1 MKKIIL
7 LLTVVIILGGG
18 YYYYGKYKEAQR
30 SGNEH
35 LVSGNGRIEA
45 TEVNIATKLAGRI
58 EDILVN
64 EGDFVKQGQTMAVM
78 QTSVLRAE
86 LAQAQARRNQAVTA
100 EASAKAMID
109 VRASEKEAAKA
120 VVLQR
125 QSTRD
130 GARKSFN
137 RSKALRQVDATS
149 EQQFE
154 DFETALNAAEAQLIA
169 AEASVKQADAVIES
183 AKAEAIGATA
193 SIQGADADI
202 ARIEADITDSTLLAP
217 RDGRI
222 QYRIAQPGEVMSAGG
237 RVLNLVDL
245 SDVYM
250 TFFLAEEI
258 AGKVSIGADVRIV
271 LDALPAY
278 PIPAKVSYV
287 ASVAQFTP
295 KTVETQSE
303 RQKLMFRVKARIA
316 PELLREYLELV
327 KTGVPGIAWVKLDPK
342 MEWPEFLALKGK
354 K

>member
-1 MKKIIL
+1 
-7 LLTVVIILGGG
+7 
-18 YYYYGKYKEAQR
+18 
-30 SGNEH
+30 
-35 LVSGNGRIEA
+35 
-45 TEVNIATKLAGRI
+45 
-58 EDILVN
+58 
-64 EGDFVKQGQTMAVM
+64 
-78 QTSVLRAE
+78 
-86 LAQAQARRNQAVTA
+86 
-100 EASAKAMID
+100 
-109 VRASEKEAAKA
+109 
-120 VVLQR
+120 
-125 QSTRD
+125 
-130 GARKSFN
+130 
-137 RSKALRQVDATS
+137 
-149 EQQFE
+149 
-154 DFETALNAAEAQLIA
+154 
-169 AEASVKQADAVIES
+169 
-183 AKAEAIGATA
+183 
-193 SIQGADADI
+193 
-202 ARIEADITDSTLLAP
+202 
-217 RDGRI
+217 
-222 QYRIAQPGEVMSAGG
+222 MSAGG